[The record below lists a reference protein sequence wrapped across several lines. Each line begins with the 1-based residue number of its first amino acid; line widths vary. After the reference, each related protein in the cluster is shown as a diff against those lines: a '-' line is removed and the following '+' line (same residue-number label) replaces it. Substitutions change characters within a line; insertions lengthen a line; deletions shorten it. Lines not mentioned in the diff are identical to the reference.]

1 MYCTFPVMLSNDE
14 ELLLDESLLNLFLDP
29 REIVVSSEKCQ
40 SSSKPNLEFSIKLSE
55 SSSTKKSVLTDAP
68 NLLFRIPK
76 PNDVVVTSSLLKPM
90 ESAPSNCP

>member
-40 SSSKPNLEFSIKLSE
+40 SSSKPNLEFSIKFSVSVRKVIKEEMLMMVVIQIKKRFSLSL
-55 SSSTKKSVLTDAP
+55 VLK
-68 NLLFRIPK
+68 IK
-76 PNDVVVTSSLLKPM
+76 ISIMKQEKM
-90 ESAPSNCP
+90 